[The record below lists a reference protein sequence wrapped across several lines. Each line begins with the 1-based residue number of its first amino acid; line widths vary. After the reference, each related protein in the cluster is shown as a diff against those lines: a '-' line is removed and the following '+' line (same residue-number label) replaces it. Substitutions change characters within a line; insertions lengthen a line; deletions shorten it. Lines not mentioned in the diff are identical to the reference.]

1 MRLIHCLV
9 LVFVFFSVE
18 ALAKPSESIL
28 SKILR
33 SSEEDLEEIPPTPIE
48 DDTEPNEA
56 EAPNGDETYMEDTE
70 VVKADLCLL
79 LPLSGQYGHIG
90 QSVRSIFD
98 RAFSVLEGVKV
109 EVFDTKGIQVQQAV
123 QSASRAGCAFLVG
136 GLGDKEALAVANAA
150 DQARIPALIL
160 SGESDGRVRG
170 AVIWGRASRYDKA
183 LVLARY
189 LLEKGVTNAW
199 TVSACSTNLCM
210 AEAKAFTNAFL
221 KLGGQPKMVDID
233 EDSEMQNEVSQ
244 FAKSVI
250 GPTPEKACSSRAFVI
265 LGSIQNARR
274 VLGFMEFGGLFALP
288 KPSCK
293 PPIVVAQA
301 SWAGQPELGR
311 TTALD
316 GAVYSAIKFQGVH
329 QSSLQAELADLADLL
344 VAAIQKD
351 NLRDENMRY
360 LIQTLRGMEPV
371 PGRSGMLR
379 IEGDKVTGQNLEI
392 FEIQRGVGRPI
403 SAEAEW
409 TNSD

>member
-1 MRLIHCLV
+1 
-9 LVFVFFSVE
+9 
-18 ALAKPSESIL
+18 
-28 SKILR
+28 
-33 SSEEDLEEIPPTPIE
+33 
-48 DDTEPNEA
+48 
-56 EAPNGDETYMEDTE
+56 
-70 VVKADLCLL
+70 
-79 LPLSGQYGHIG
+79 
-90 QSVRSIFD
+90 
-98 RAFSVLEGVKV
+98 
-109 EVFDTKGIQVQQAV
+109 
-123 QSASRAGCAFLVG
+123 
-136 GLGDKEALAVANAA
+136 
-150 DQARIPALIL
+150 
-160 SGESDGRVRG
+160 
-170 AVIWGRASRYDKA
+170 
-183 LVLARY
+183 
-189 LLEKGVTNAW
+189 
-199 TVSACSTNLCM
+199 
-210 AEAKAFTNAFL
+210 
-221 KLGGQPKMVDID
+221 
-233 EDSEMQNEVSQ
+233 
-244 FAKSVI
+244 
-250 GPTPEKACSSRAFVI
+250 
-265 LGSIQNARR
+265 
-274 VLGFMEFGGLFALP
+274 MEFGGLFALP

-344 VAAIQKD
+344 VGAIQKD